1 MGDGKKWWNH
11 WITGTVAILTAV
23 TFICGGFTF
32 LYHEFI
38 TKENHKFA
46 TEQTAGQIKIFKEQ
60 TVNQFKALEQETVK
74 QFGVINTQ
82 ARRRDL
88 KDSYEKL
95 LNQKY
100 ELKKKLAGCGTLDH
114 ETALSLEKDIE
125 LADQR
130 LGTIAKELSE
140 LRAKIEN

>member
-1 MGDGKKWWNH
+1 MGDGKAWWNH

-38 TKENHKFA
+38 TKENHKFSM
-46 TEQTAGQIKIFKEQ
+46 EQ
-60 TVNQFKALEQETVK
+60 TVSQFKVFEEKTVK
-74 QFGVINTQ
+74 QFKTLEQ
-82 ARRRDL
+82 ATVKQFKAVSIQSRRRDL

-114 ETALSLEKDIE
+114 ETKLSLEKDIE

-130 LGTIAKELSE
+130 LWTIAKELRD
-140 LRAKIEN
+140 LRAKIED